1 MAITFRAW
9 GAFASGTTSASAAAA
24 AGALSTDLHIG
35 FVGNKPYTSTPTATN
50 FTGGS
55 LASAAGGAVGGGNGT
70 GSPRST
76 AFYKTGASA
85 ALNAATTSG
94 SPTMARQCSVYATN
108 GLETPVGSAAGDA
121 TVGAAVS
128 ISGTQTEGFNNG
140 DLVLFALDSGD
151 DAHTVTSIALSIGG
165 VAQTLTVEA
174 KSSTTSGNDGLAY
187 YGRCVVAGITNGA
200 TAWVLTGTSSNTTTA
215 YFSAAVVRVRELG
228 APPVPNNAAH
238 AQTAGSPTLTQVHN
252 LTVQGATHDQIAGY
266 GAGASAN
273 LIPTDAIAGAET
285 STGWVAS
292 NCSAF
297 LDNTNFLEGSA
308 SISAAK
314 FALSASLS
322 TPNGTSAAPV
332 AANLTYTA
340 RAEIRAATTG
350 LSAKVSILWFDDLG
364 DFFGSSEGTSTA
376 LANGVWELR
385 SVTAQAPSGAFYG
398 AVQVTYSSSLT
409 GGTISVDRWGLKE
422 GSTTAWSLPSEGGG
436 LGDVPLSVVS
446 GLVVQNA
453 AHAQTANTVTGMTQL
468 VNITAQNA
476 SHAQTAQNVPIT
488 KQSALPTASAAHAQT
503 AGNVSLTQVHNL
515 TVQSAAH
522 AQSAGNVAMVYAP
535 NPEWVAGAETYIT
548 ASGTAVLTVP
558 AAKQAGDLAFLVAS
572 TDGGGDPLW
581 SPPAGWTLLG
591 HTAATNMHSYIWT
604 RELDGSETT
613 VSLAHSSSI
622 TLVMGI
628 WRHATLGVAG
638 AFGIR
643 SGTNFDITAPDITPT
658 GYKAFLFADRTIDT
672 GGVQPDQIN
681 SLTYGTVRYSS
692 VGNPANDAGSAI
704 STVYFVDAPPPRG
717 GANTVTMADS
727 SSNAWGLS
735 VELVPKY
742 GVRIQNAA
750 HAQSAENVSISQQ
763 QNITAQNAAHL
774 QTAGSVTL
782 TQVHNLVPANAR
794 SLQAAGNVTLT
805 QTHILTVANARSL
818 QTAGNVAL
826 IVNLA
831 VQNAR
836 SLQTAGSPTLVE
848 RLPNVVDLIVPPA
861 VHVQS
866 ATTVQLVQVLTLTGV
881 GNAQHAQ
888 TATSPVLQHVQF
900 IAQVY
905 GSVHNQKAGNVAL
918 VQNSTLQ
925 VEDCF
930 HYHEA
935 HPIRLSQFAVAY
947 QFVTPTEPSVV
958 FTDERLISYLRPPG
972 GVTLLLEGGIVTEV
986 QFPTQDQVNAADTA
1000 YIGGHQYTVTEEA
1013 AQVLR
1018 DAGYTANLYETVV
1031 EV

>member
-9 GAFASGTTSASAAAA
+9 GAFASGTTTASAAAA

-35 FVGNKPYTSTPTATN
+35 LVGNKPYTSIPTATN
-50 FTGGS
+50 FTGGRIS
-55 LASAAGGAVGGGNGT
+55 GAAGGAVASGNGT
-70 GSPRST
+70 GSPYAA

-85 ALNAATTSG
+85 ALNVAVTSG
-94 SPTMARQCSVYATN
+94 SPSMGVQCSVYSTTT
-108 GLETPVGSAAGDA
+108 GLRTPVASAAGDA
-121 TVGAAVS
+121 TLGAAVS
-128 ISGTQTEGFNNG
+128 ISGTQTEGFDNG
-140 DLVLFALDSGD
+140 DLVLFAIASGD
-151 DAHTVTSIALSIGG
+151 DAHTVTSIGLTIGG

-174 KSSTTSGNDGLAY
+174 KASTTSGNDGLMY
-187 YGRCVVAGITNGA
+187 YGRCVVSGITNGA

-215 YFSAAVVRVRELG
+215 YFAGTVVRIREI
-228 APPVPNNAAH
+228 VN
-238 AQTAGSPTLTQVHN
+238 
-252 LTVQGATHDQIAGY
+252 
-266 GAGASAN
+266 
-273 LIPTDAIAGAET
+273 T
-285 STGWVAS
+285 S
-292 NCSAF
+292 
-297 LDNTNFLEGSA
+297 
-308 SISAAK
+308 
-314 FALSASLS
+314 
-322 TPNGTSAAPV
+322 
-332 AANLTYTA
+332 
-340 RAEIRAATTG
+340 
-350 LSAKVSILWFDDLG
+350 
-364 DFFGSSEGTSTA
+364 
-376 LANGVWELR
+376 
-385 SVTAQAPSGAFYG
+385 
-398 AVQVTYSSSLT
+398 
-409 GGTISVDRWGLKE
+409 
-422 GSTTAWSLPSEGGG
+422 
-436 LGDVPLSVVS
+436 
-446 GLVVQNA
+446 LVVQNA
-453 AHAQTANTVTGMTQL
+453 AHSQAAGTPTLTEIVNVQLTTQG
-468 VNITAQNA
+468 
-476 SHAQTAQNVPIT
+476 
-488 KQSALPTASAAHAQT
+488 AAHTQA
-503 AGNVSLTQVHNL
+503 AGNVALVQQHNLTVANARGNQAAGNVTLVQQHNL
-515 TVQSAAH
+515 TVQPAAH
-522 AQSAGNVAMVYAP
+522 AQSAGNVAMVYTP

-572 TDGGGDPLW
+572 TDGNADPLW

-613 VSLAHSSSI
+613 VSLAHSASI

-672 GGVQPDQIN
+672 GGTQPDQIN

-717 GANTVTMADS
+717 GANTVTMADN

-750 HAQSAENVSISQQ
+750 HTQSAGNVGLTQQ
-763 QNITAQNAAHL
+763 QIITAQAAAHTQAAGNVSL
-774 QTAGSVTL
+774 TQVHQLVVANARSNQTVGNVTL
-782 TQVHNLVPANAR
+782 TQVHV
-794 SLQAAGNVTLT
+794 
-805 QTHILTVANARSL
+805 LTVANARHN
-818 QTAGNVAL
+818 QTATSATPVP
-826 IVNLA
+826 NLT

-836 SLQTAGSPTLVE
+836 STQSAGSPTLVQRAPDE
-848 RLPNVVDLIVPPA
+848 VDLLPQNARSTQSAQEVVLEQVITMTGIA
-861 VHVQS
+861 NSSHVQS
-866 ATTVQLVQVLTLTGV
+866 
-881 GNAQHAQ
+881 
-888 TATSPVLQHVQF
+888 ATSPVLQHVQQ

-905 GSVHNQKAGNVAL
+905 GSVHNQKAGHVTL

-925 VEDCF
+925 VEGCS
-930 HYHEA
+930 HYHQTNE
-935 HPIRLSQFAVAY
+935 IRLSQFAVAY